1 MTPERSSPLN
11 VYVWAEL
18 ANPALAE
25 NPVSCPT
32 EIDSLGFLIFRLRV
46 FVSLPT
52 ALKAVSVTAKEP
64 ETVGV
69 PVIRPEV
76 GCRERPSGSPSA
88 KYEVGLLL
96 TVI

>member
-1 MTPERSSPLN
+1 MVRLS
-11 VYVWAEL
+11 
-18 ANPALAE
+18 
-25 NPVSCPT
+25 VS
-32 EIDSLGFLIFRLRV
+32 
-46 FVSLPT
+46 VSLPT
-52 ALKAVSVTAKEP
+52 ALKAVRLTAKDP

-76 GCRERPSGSPSA
+76 GCRERPSGNPSA